1 MMTRVQFEEEL
12 RRLGDEVLRMGSEAD
27 RMLDLAMQALTQ
39 QNVEIAEKVIAGD
52 DVIDDLDIHIE
63 MEAMRIIALQQP
75 VARDLRLVGTVLKVI
90 SDIER
95 IGDHSV
101 DIAKVAR
108 KLARD
113 TFFKPLADIPYMA
126 ERVRAMLRDAL
137 TAFVSHDLELVRRV
151 VAADDEIDD
160 LFHKLRDELHAAMSR
175 DPALVVQAS
184 YLLFV
189 AYYLERVA
197 DHIVNIAERVYY
209 VETGKLEQL
218 ARTHKSQS

>member
-12 RRLGDEVLRMGSEAD
+12 RRLGDQVLRMGSEAD
-27 RMLDLAMQALTQ
+27 RMLDLALQALTQ
-39 QNVEIAEKVIAGD
+39 QSVELAEQVIAGD
-52 DVIDDLDIHIE
+52 DAIDDLDIQIE

-75 VARDLRLVGTVLKVI
+75 VARDLRLVGTALKVI

-95 IGDHSV
+95 IGDHAV

-126 ERVRAMLRDAL
+126 ERVRGMLRDAL
-137 TAFVSHDLELVRRV
+137 TAFVTHDLDLVRSV

-175 DPALVVQAS
+175 DAKLVVQAS

>member
-1 MMTRVQFEEEL
+1 MLTRGQFEEEL

-27 RMLDLAMQALTQ
+27 RMLDLAMQALTK
-39 QNVEIAEKVIAGD
+39 QNVEIAEQVIAGD
-52 DVIDDLDIHIE
+52 DVIDDLDIRIE

-75 VARDLRLVGTVLKVI
+75 VARDLRLVGTAIKVI

-95 IGDHSV
+95 IGDHAV

-113 TFFKPLADIPYMA
+113 TFFKPLVDIPYMA
-126 ERVRAMLRDAL
+126 DRVRAMLREAL
-137 TAFVSHDLELVRRV
+137 TAFVTHDLDLVRRV

-175 DPALVVQAS
+175 DANLVVQAS

>member
-1 MMTRVQFEEEL
+1 MLTRGQFEEEL

-27 RMLDLAMQALTQ
+27 RLLDLAMQALTK
-39 QNVEIAEKVIAGD
+39 QNVEIAEQVIAGD
-52 DVIDDLDIHIE
+52 DVIDDLDIRIE

-75 VARDLRLVGTVLKVI
+75 VARDLRLVGTALKVI

-95 IGDHSV
+95 IGDHAV

-126 ERVRAMLRDAL
+126 DRVRAMLREAL
-137 TAFVSHDLELVRRV
+137 TAFVTHDLDLVRRV

-175 DPALVVQAS
+175 DANLVVQAS

>member
-1 MMTRVQFEEEL
+1 
-12 RRLGDEVLRMGSEAD
+12 
-27 RMLDLAMQALTQ
+27 MLDLAMQALTK
-39 QNVEIAEKVIAGD
+39 QNVEIAEQVISGD
-52 DVIDDLDIHIE
+52 DVIDDLDIRIE

-75 VARDLRLVGTVLKVI
+75 VARDLRLVGTAIKVI

-95 IGDHSV
+95 IGDHAV

-126 ERVRAMLRDAL
+126 DRVRAMLREAL
-137 TAFVSHDLELVRRV
+137 TAFVTHDLDLVRRV

-175 DPALVVQAS
+175 DANLVVQAS

>member
-1 MMTRVQFEEEL
+1 MLTRGQFEEEL

-27 RMLDLAMQALTQ
+27 RMLDLAMQALTK
-39 QNVEIAEKVIAGD
+39 QNVEVAEQVIAGD
-52 DVIDDLDIHIE
+52 DVIDDLDIRIE

-75 VARDLRLVGTVLKVI
+75 VARDLRLVGTALKVI

-95 IGDHSV
+95 IGDHAV

-126 ERVRAMLRDAL
+126 DRVRAMLREAL
-137 TAFVSHDLELVRRV
+137 TAFVTHDLDLVRRV

-175 DPALVVQAS
+175 DANLVVQAS

>member
-1 MMTRVQFEEEL
+1 
-12 RRLGDEVLRMGSEAD
+12 MGSEAD
-27 RMLDLAMQALTQ
+27 RMLDLAMQALTK
-39 QNVEIAEKVIAGD
+39 QNVEIAEQVIAGD
-52 DVIDDLDIHIE
+52 DVIDDLDIRIE

-75 VARDLRLVGTVLKVI
+75 VARDLRLVGTAIKVI

-95 IGDHSV
+95 IGDHAV

-126 ERVRAMLRDAL
+126 DRVRAMLREAL
-137 TAFVSHDLELVRRV
+137 TAFVTHDLDLVRRV

-175 DPALVVQAS
+175 DANLVVQAS

>member
-1 MMTRVQFEEEL
+1 MLTRGQFEEEL

-27 RMLDLAMQALTQ
+27 RMLDLAMQALTK
-39 QNVEIAEKVIAGD
+39 QNVEIAEQVIAGD
-52 DVIDDLDIHIE
+52 DVIDDLDIRIE

-75 VARDLRLVGTVLKVI
+75 VARDLRLVGTALKVI

-95 IGDHSV
+95 IGDHAV

-126 ERVRAMLRDAL
+126 DRVRAMLREAL
-137 TAFVSHDLELVRRV
+137 TAFVTHDLDLVRRV

-175 DPALVVQAS
+175 DANLVVQAS

>member
-1 MMTRVQFEEEL
+1 
-12 RRLGDEVLRMGSEAD
+12 
-27 RMLDLAMQALTQ
+27 MLDLAMQALTK
-39 QNVEIAEKVIAGD
+39 QNVEIAEQVIAGD
-52 DVIDDLDIHIE
+52 DVIDDLDIRIE

-75 VARDLRLVGTVLKVI
+75 VARDLRLVGTALKVI

-95 IGDHSV
+95 IGDHAV

-126 ERVRAMLRDAL
+126 DRVRAMLREAL
-137 TAFVSHDLELVRRV
+137 TAFVTHDLDLVRRV

-175 DPALVVQAS
+175 DANLVVQAS